1 MARKRA
7 SALICHERKRGRHK
21 TATIFIGGSTAAAR
35 RRATAAE
42 GAAAAGLGGWG

>member
-21 TATIFIGGSTAAAR
+21 TATIFIGGSTTAAG
-35 RRATAAE
+35 RRAAVAE
-42 GAAAAGLGGWG
+42 GVAAAGQRG